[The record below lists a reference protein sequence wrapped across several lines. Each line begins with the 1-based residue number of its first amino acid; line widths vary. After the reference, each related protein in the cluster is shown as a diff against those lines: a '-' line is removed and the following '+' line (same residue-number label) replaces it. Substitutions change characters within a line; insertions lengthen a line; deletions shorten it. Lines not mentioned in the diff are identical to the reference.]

1 MLEGVLSKLSMRL
14 RQLVNQFSSDSVL
27 IYQMGKVGS
36 TSLEESLS
44 DALHVHTLY
53 GNPPCKFHK
62 RRWKKHPVALLKKLI
77 GDLLKRS
84 LIRRRKHVKIISLV
98 REPYSRNVSMFF
110 QDLPYWMV
118 HYQEAYDYDSRKEGA
133 EFLHKTFEQVY
144 DHFYFDRWFDDELKR
159 LTGIDVFSYPFDKEL
174 GYKILREG
182 RYEVLLV
189 KLEKLQEA
197 HQAIEAFMGYSF
209 EMKETNKSERKW
221 YACIY
226 REFKRTFH
234 PSETYLA
241 SLYAT
246 KTVRHFYSDGE
257 IDGFKKKFSVPRP

>member
-1 MLEGVLSKLSMRL
+1 MQKFRARL
-14 RQLVNQFSSDSVL
+14 RQIVNQFSADAVL

-36 TSLEESLS
+36 TSLEKSLA
-44 DALHVHTLY
+44 DAQHFHSLY
-53 GNPPCKFHK
+53 SNPPCKIHQE
-62 RRWKKHPVALLKKLI
+62 RRKKHPVAWVQKFFGNVLKQ
-77 GDLLKRS
+77 G

-118 HYQEAYDYDSRKEGA
+118 SYQEKHYYDSRGEGA
-133 EFLHKTFEQVY
+133 EFLYGTFDNIY

-159 LTGIDVFSYPFDKEL
+159 LTGIDVFSHPFDKER
-174 GYKILREG
+174 GYELLREG
-182 RYEVLLV
+182 KYEVLLV

-197 HQAIEAFMGYSF
+197 HEAIEAFVGYPF
-209 EMKETNKSERKW
+209 KMQETNKGERKW

-226 REFKRTFH
+226 NDFKKAYRPT
-234 PSETYLA
+234 EAYLS

-246 KTVRHFYSDGE
+246 KTVRHFYSDEE
-257 IDGFKKKFSVPRP
+257 IAGFKNRFLASRP